1 MQIVEPYARITQIS
15 GGDGVAL
22 MRNIEE
28 CARTSYRSEG
38 GQTDTSYLT
47 LLPRLFT
54 SAHMSVFEHGSI
66 TVEFCVDRGVSH
78 ELVRH
83 RLLAFTQEST
93 RYCNYSKEK
102 FGSEIKVIK
111 PEGLTSNQ
119 MYTWR
124 EAIYASERA
133 YLTLLD
139 RGVKAQIARD
149 VLPTC
154 LATTVRATGNPRVWR
169 HVLLQRTHTGVHPKF
184 LQVSLPLLAEFKA
197 RIPVLYDDIEPMG
210 EQSANLR
217 KPQ

>member
-1 MQIVEPYARITQIS
+1 MLVVEPYAKIVSMSAPTGEDMLR
-15 GGDGVAL
+15 L
-22 MRNIEE
+22 IET

-38 GQTDTSYLT
+38 GQTEDSYKT

-93 RYCNYSKEK
+93 RYCNYAKDK
-102 FGSEIKVIK
+102 FSSEIKVIS
-111 PEGLTSNQ
+111 P
-119 MYTWR
+119 R
-124 EAIYASERA
+124 ELNIAQLCAWESAVKYAERS
-133 YLTLLD
+133 YMDLLKC
-139 RGVKAQIARD
+139 GVKAQVARD

-154 LATTVRATGNPRVWR
+154 LATVVRVTGNPRVWR
-169 HVLLQRTHTGVHPKF
+169 HVLLQRTHSGVHPKF
-184 LQVSLPLLAEFKA
+184 LDVALPLLAEFKA
-197 RIPVLYDDIEPMG
+197 KIPILYDDIEPLG
-210 EQSANLR
+210 EQGQNLR